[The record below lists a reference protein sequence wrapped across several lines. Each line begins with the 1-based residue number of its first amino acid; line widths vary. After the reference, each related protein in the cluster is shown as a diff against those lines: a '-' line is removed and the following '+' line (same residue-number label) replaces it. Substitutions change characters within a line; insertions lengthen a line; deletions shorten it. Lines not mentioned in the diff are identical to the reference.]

1 MRFTIERTQLLSNI
15 QHLQG
20 IVPTK
25 NITPIL
31 TNFLI
36 EADAEKNQLRITTT
50 DLEIT
55 VVVKIA
61 AQVAESGKV
70 AVMARNLTDIVNSL
84 EDKPINFYQE
94 NEYLKIRCSHSSF
107 SLLCADYMQFP
118 QVPEIDLEKA
128 FTVSAPL
135 LAKMVNISS
144 IAVLQEVTRPIFT
157 GIYWRITPD
166 SQTMVATDGKKI
178 VEVKKEHSIVLAEN
192 LEHVIPTKGLFFL
205 EKVIDEKNPDLKVL
219 FEANRIIFGYGN
231 YILISQIIP
240 GRFPDYEKVL
250 KVDNKNVLTMDKAT
264 LRQAV
269 KRVSLLASEEF
280 FRIKFDISAEKITL
294 YSVNSEM
301 GDATEVIEDHQYSG
315 PAFSIAFNYKY
326 ILSVLNVLESEKV
339 RITFGEPEG
348 GFINNQVILYN
359 EPEPKDYHP
368 VFLLMPLRLK

>member
-84 EDKPINFYQE
+84 EDRPINFYQE

-250 KVDNKNVLTMDKAT
+250 KVENKNVLTMDKAT

-280 FRIKFDISAEKITL
+280 FRIKFDISSEKITL

-301 GDATEVIEDHQYSG
+301 GDATEVVEDHQYSG

-326 ILSVLNVLESEKV
+326 ILSVLNVLESDKV
-339 RITFGEPEG
+339 KITFGEPEG

-359 EPEPKDYHP
+359 DPEPKDYHP

>member
-1 MRFTIERTQLLSNI
+1 MRFTIERSQLLSSI
-15 QHLQG
+15 QYLQS

-36 EADAEKNQLRITTT
+36 EADAENNRLRITCT

-55 VVVKIA
+55 VMVKIT

-70 AVMARNLTDIVNSL
+70 AIMAKNLTDIINSL
-84 EDKPINFYQE
+84 EDKPINLYQE

-118 QVPEIDLEKA
+118 QIPDINMEKA
-128 FTVSAPL
+128 LTVSAPM

-157 GIYWRITPD
+157 GIYWRISTD

-178 VEVKKEHSIVLAEN
+178 VEVKKEHSLVVAED

-205 EKVIDEKNPDLKVL
+205 EKVIEEKNPDLKVL
-219 FEANRIIFGYGN
+219 FEANRIIFGYDN
-231 YILISQIIP
+231 YVVITQVIP

-250 KVDNKNVLTMDKAT
+250 KVDNPHTLTIDKGT

-280 FRIKFDISAEKITL
+280 FRIKFDISPEKITL

-301 GDATEVIEDHQYSG
+301 GDATEVIDDHQYSG
-315 PAFSIAFNYKY
+315 PSFSIAFNYKY
-326 ILSVLNVLESEKV
+326 ILSVLNVLESDKV
-339 RITFGEPEG
+339 KMTFGQPEG
-348 GFINNQVILYN
+348 GFINTQVIIYN

>member
-1 MRFTIERTQLLSNI
+1 MRFTIERSQLLSNI
-15 QHLQG
+15 QYLQS

-25 NITPIL
+25 NISPIL

-36 EADAEKNQLRITTT
+36 EADAENNRLKITCT

-55 VVVKIA
+55 VMVKIA

-70 AVMARNLTDIVNSL
+70 AVMAKNLTDIINSL
-84 EDKPINFYQE
+84 EDKPINLFQE

-118 QVPEIDLEKA
+118 QIPDINMDKA
-128 FTVSAPL
+128 FTVSAPM
-135 LAKMVNISS
+135 LAKMINISS

-157 GIYWRITPD
+157 GIFWRITTD

-178 VEVKKEHSIVLAEN
+178 VEVKKEHSLVVPED

-205 EKVIDEKNPDLKVL
+205 EKVIEESNPDLKVL
-219 FEANRIIFGYGN
+219 FEANRIIFGYDN
-231 YILISQIIP
+231 YVLITQIIP

-250 KVDNKNVLTMDKAT
+250 KVDNPNTLTIDKGT

-280 FRIKFDISAEKITL
+280 FRIKFDISPEKITL

-301 GDATEVIEDHQYSG
+301 GDATEVVEDHQYSG
-315 PAFSIAFNYKY
+315 PSFSIAFNYKY

-339 RITFGEPEG
+339 KMTFGQPEG
-348 GFINNQVILYN
+348 GFINTQVIIYN